1 MGNFCSEMFCPP
13 PFDDKDSRRSR
24 RNNELF
30 IIPEIN
36 AKFEYTDPDE
46 TPSEIADTE
55 PIEMI

>member
-55 PIEMI
+55 PI